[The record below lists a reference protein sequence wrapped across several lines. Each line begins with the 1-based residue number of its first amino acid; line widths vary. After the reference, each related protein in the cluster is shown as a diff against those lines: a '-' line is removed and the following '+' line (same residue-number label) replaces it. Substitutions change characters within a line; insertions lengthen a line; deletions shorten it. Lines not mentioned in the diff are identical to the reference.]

1 MRASGLHRTICRKCA
16 VFIRLCGE
24 HQRAF
29 LACLRDMDQE
39 SRCRGTR
46 RRIIRVAG
54 AVLGT
59 ATLSLQPGCED
70 RRTVAYEIA
79 KEFSPAASIPL
90 SSGGGTHE
98 VEPGGGPE
106 RAEPLTWIAPAHW
119 KTKTVSAM
127 RRASYAVPMNDGSD
141 ADLSISV
148 LGGAAGG
155 LPANINRWRAQLAL
169 PELSPGEVTGTTE
182 SIPAGGLMF
191 TLIDI
196 AGKSDD
202 ASVGWN

>member
-1 MRASGLHRTICRKCA
+1 M
-16 VFIRLCGE
+16 
-24 HQRAF
+24 
-29 LACLRDMDQE
+29 
-39 SRCRGTR
+39 
-46 RRIIRVAG
+46 
-54 AVLGT
+54 LGT

-90 SSGGGTHE
+90 SSSRGTHE

-106 RAEPLTWIAPAHW
+106 RAEPLTWTAPAHW
-119 KTKTVSAM
+119 KTKTASAT
-127 RRASYAVPMNDGSD
+127 RRASYAVPMNEGSD

-169 PELSPGEVTGTTE
+169 PELPPGEVTGTTE

-191 TLIDI
+191 TFIDI
-196 AGKSDD
+196 AGKSGD
-202 ASVGWN
+202 ASVRMLVGAASFEGQTWFFKLTGPDEGVAAEKPAFVAFLRTVKSP

>member
-1 MRASGLHRTICRKCA
+1 M
-16 VFIRLCGE
+16 
-24 HQRAF
+24 
-29 LACLRDMDQE
+29 
-39 SRCRGTR
+39 
-46 RRIIRVAG
+46 
-54 AVLGT
+54 LGT

-106 RAEPLTWIAPAHW
+106 RAEPLTWTAPAHW
-119 KTKTVSAM
+119 KTKTASAT
-127 RRASYAVPMNDGSD
+127 RRASYAVPMNEGSD

-202 ASVGWN
+202 ASVRMLVGAASFEGQTWFFKLTGPDEGVAAEKPAFVAFLRTVKSS